1 MKPTAI
7 GAPEAD
13 ALPDGTAVLLPD
25 GAELDAVEVS
35 DGDELLGL
43 LEPLELELLHAASN
57 AVHAAAAT
65 KAPRRPR
72 LDFIINTPL

>member
-13 ALPDGTAVLLPD
+13 ALPDGE
-25 GAELDAVEVS
+25 ELDAVAVA
-35 DGDELLGL
+35 DDELPEL
-43 LEPLELELLHAASN
+43 LEPLELELLDAASN
-57 AVHAAAAT
+57 AVHAATAT

-72 LDFIINTPL
+72 LDLIINTPL